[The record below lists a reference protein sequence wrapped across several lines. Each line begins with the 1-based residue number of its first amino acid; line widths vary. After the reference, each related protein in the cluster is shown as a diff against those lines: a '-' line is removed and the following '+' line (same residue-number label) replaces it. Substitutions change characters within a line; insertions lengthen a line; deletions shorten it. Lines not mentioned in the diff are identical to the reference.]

1 MSRRKVLR
9 LFPCVVA
16 QFSLTDAGQQDFRSI
31 FAGDKV
37 HRIDREIVIPVAPEY
52 VSDVESRAG
61 IAADLDQY

>member
-37 HRIDREIVIPVAPEY
+37 LRIDREIVTPVAPALLFKENIG
-52 VSDVESRAG
+52 DVVRN
-61 IAADLDQY
+61 LLR